1 MPLPGR
7 DEVISER
14 FFHKFY
20 GNFKRYKSGPVSKKY
35 LIINGFNVVG
45 GGFHTDLWCDK
56 DYHLLTTNNAIC
68 KGSIYAKER
77 LSECNCRKKGILNG
91 L

>member
-1 MPLPGR
+1 MYLPDR

-35 LIINGFNVVG
+35 LKNNEFKVIG
-45 GGFHTDLWCDK
+45 GSFHTDLWCDK
-56 DYHLLTTNNAIC
+56 DYHLLTTNNAIY
-68 KGSIYAKER
+68 KGSIYAR
-77 LSECNCRKKGILNG
+77 DMLSGCNCRQKGVLNG